1 VKENERNVLKCT
13 TVSKKVDN
21 KNKQRQF
28 TFENES
34 IFIKLEIF
42 SFVSEEDTWTSGP
55 CCSHHKT
62 AKRV

>member
-1 VKENERNVLKCT
+1 MKENERNVLKCT

-42 SFVSEEDTWTSGP
+42 SFVSEEDT
-55 CCSHHKT
+55 
-62 AKRV
+62 